1 MSKERSGRASTES
14 RVATRAASNGKATN
28 DDPAVARYPR
38 EELVRML
45 EQMQLIR
52 HFEERAAE
60 QYTKA
65 RIGGYIHLN
74 VGEEGTVVGSV
85 AALRPTDYLIGSY
98 RTHGHALARGTDPG
112 MVMAELFGRES
123 GTSKGRGGSMHLF
136 DWERRFLGGYGIVG
150 GHLPIAAG
158 LGLAIDYLGGDE
170 AVMCV
175 FGEGATN
182 IGAFHESLNVAKLW
196 GLPVV
201 WVCANNQYA
210 MGHSVEMDSAVT
222 EIYRKAA
229 GYDMPGERVD
239 GMDVLA
245 VRQACEAALERAR
258 RERLPSL
265 VECVTYRYRGHSM
278 ADQRKYRTEDEIQAW
293 RERDPINWLERR
305 LSQARLLEDKEA
317 RQIEARAV
325 EVAEQAVQFAEQSP
339 DPDVADLRK
348 YVYADDAES

>member
-14 RVATRAASNGKATN
+14 RVATKASANGKAAS
-28 DDPAVARYPR
+28 DDPGVARYPR
-38 EELVRML
+38 EQLVAML

-85 AALRPTDYLIGSY
+85 SALRPTDYLIGSY
-98 RTHGHALARGTDPG
+98 RTHGHTLARGTDPG

-182 IGAFHESLNVAKLW
+182 IGAFHESLNIAKLW

-210 MGHSVEMDSAVT
+210 MGHSVEMDSSVT

-278 ADQRKYRTEDEIQAW
+278 ADQRKYRTEDEIQTW

-305 LSQARLLEDKEA
+305 LKIAGLLEDKQAE
-317 RQIEARAV
+317 QIEARAV
-325 EVAEQAVQFAEQSP
+325 EIAEQAVQFAEKSP
-339 DPDVADLRK
+339 DPDVADLAK
-348 YVYADDAES
+348 YVYADEAGS

>member
-1 MSKERSGRASTES
+1 MSKERSGRASIQS
-14 RVATRAASNGKATN
+14 RPATDVVENERS
-28 DDPAVARYPR
+28 DDPGVARYPR
-38 EELVRML
+38 DQLIAML
-45 EQMQLIR
+45 AQMQLIR

-74 VGEEGTVVGSV
+74 VGEEATVVGSV

-98 RTHGHALARGTDPG
+98 RTHGHALARGTDPRA
-112 MVMAELFGRES
+112 VMAELFGREA

-136 DWERRFLGGYGIVG
+136 DKKHRFLGGYGIVG

-210 MGHSVEMDSAVT
+210 MGHSVAMDSAVT
-222 EIYRKAA
+222 EIHRKACA
-229 GYDMPGERVD
+229 YDMPGERVD

-278 ADQRKYRTEDEIQAW
+278 ADQRKYRTEDEVRAW
-293 RERDPINWLERR
+293 RERDPINWFERR
-305 LSQARLLEDKEA
+305 LIAAKLLDENEA
-317 RQIEARAV
+317 KRIEREADEKAAAAV
-325 EVAEQAVQFAEQSP
+325 DFAEHAP
-339 DPDVADLRK
+339 DPDPADLGK
-348 YVYADDAES
+348 YVYASDEEM

>member
-1 MSKERSGRASTES
+1 MPKERAGRATTQT
-14 RVATRAASNGKATN
+14 RPATRVRENGRGGDAALR
-28 DDPAVARYPR
+28 RY
-38 EELVRML
+38 EHADLVRML
-45 EQMQLIR
+45 GQMQAIR

-74 VGEEGTVVGSV
+74 VGEEATVVGSV
-85 AALRPTDYLIGSY
+85 AALRTTDYLIGSY

-112 MVMAELFGRES
+112 AVMAELFGRES

-136 DWERRFLGGYGIVG
+136 DWKNRFLGGYGIVG

-170 AVMCV
+170 AVLCV

-201 WVCANNQYA
+201 WLCANNQYA
-210 MGHSVEMDSAVT
+210 MGHSVAMDSSIT
-222 EIYRKAA
+222 EIYRKAKA
-229 GYDMPGERVD
+229 YDMPGERVD

-245 VRQACEAALERAR
+245 VRQVCEAALERAR

-265 VECVTYRYRGHSM
+265 IECFTYRYRGHSM
-278 ADQRKYRTEDEIQAW
+278 ADQRKYRTEDEIQMW
-293 RERDPINWLERR
+293 RERDPINWMERR
-305 LSQARLLEDKEA
+305 LLQAGVLDE
-317 RQIEARAV
+317 
-325 EVAEQAVQFAEQSP
+325 
-339 DPDVADLRK
+339 
-348 YVYADDAES
+348 